1 MQMAFLQGISKLA
14 KIVLMKGMEEG
25 KLKVNGLLCTV
36 LCILCKVRR
45 TDSALCSLLSLAVK
59 LKLPGCR
66 SLSLIQI
73 YVSTLDITT
82 SIAAH
87 RPLAS
92 TTHPKSAFARPSLRV
107 ARS

>member
-66 SLSLIQI
+66 SLRLIQI
-73 YVSTLDITT
+73 YRVSQKKV
-82 SIAAH
+82 S
-87 RPLAS
+87 
-92 TTHPKSAFARPSLRV
+92 F
-107 ARS
+107 

>member
-1 MQMAFLQGISKLA
+1 MSDGCPGSVLSASTRDHCHWSFGFLGAFA
-14 KIVLMKGMEEG
+14 
-25 KLKVNGLLCTV
+25 
-36 LCILCKVRR
+36 
-45 TDSALCSLLSLAVK
+45 ALAVK
-59 LKLPGCR
+59 LKLPGCK

-92 TTHPKSAFARPSLRV
+92 TSHPKSAFARPSLRV